1 MNGPLGKV
9 WLMHFCHKNL
19 KFRQVFFF
27 AMSVKSYLFDP
38 SRSTISDM
46 EVHDFFMFLV
56 VIFSPLFVL
65 FR

>member
-1 MNGPLGKV
+1 MTCAFLSQKP
-9 WLMHFCHKNL
+9 
-19 KFRQVFFF
+19 QISTSFFF

-46 EVHDFFMFLV
+46 EVHDFFMFLL